1 MKAAVFEAL
10 DRIVYKDVDDPKVTR
25 GSVLVKVQSCAVCGS
40 DIRIWHYGN
49 PRVKYPCVA
58 GHEIA
63 GEIVE
68 AGEDCD
74 TFKPGQRIAI
84 GADVPCGKCLYCQNG
99 LGNNCPVNYAIGYQF
114 PGGFA
119 QFILLNPTTV
129 QFGPITGLPDSVSF
143 DEGAL
148 AEPLACVINGL
159 ELVGLKLGDSI
170 AVIGA
175 GPIGCMMIELARYMG
190 AFKVIVMELSKER
203 LEFAKK
209 FGADVYVDTGEV
221 DAVEAALE
229 ATGGIGPDVVMTSCP
244 SVEVHEQAIQMVA
257 RRGRVNL
264 FGGLPKGARNLNIP
278 SNLIHYK
285 ECFVTG
291 SHGSVPRQHKMAV
304 KLIEDKKVNVEKLIT
319 ARYPLSRTE
328 EAFKEFESR
337 KGMKV
342 IVRPGLDE

>member
-10 DRIVYKDVDDPKVTR
+10 DKIVYRDVDDPKATP
-25 GSVLVKVQSCAVCGS
+25 GSILLKVQSCAVCGS
-40 DIRIWHYGN
+40 DIRIWHHGN

-68 AGEDCD
+68 VGEAVD
-74 TFKPGQRIAI
+74 TFTVGQRIAI
-84 GADVPCGKCLYCQNG
+84 GADVPCGKCFYCQNG

-119 QFILLNPTTV
+119 EYVLLNPTTV
-129 QFGPITGLPDSVSF
+129 QFGPITPLPDSVSF

-159 ELVGLKLGDSI
+159 ELAGLKLGDSI
-170 AVIGA
+170 AIIGA

-209 FGADVYVDTGEV
+209 FGGDHYVNTDET

-229 ATGGIGPDVVMTSCP
+229 ATDGIGPNVVMTSCP
-244 SVEVHEQAIQMVA
+244 SVEVHEQAIRMVA
-257 RRGRVNL
+257 KRGRVNL

-291 SHGSVPRQHKMAV
+291 SHGSVPRQHKLAV
-304 KLIEDKKVNVEKLIT
+304 KLIEDKKVNVKELIT
-319 ARYPLSRTE
+319 ASYPLSRTE

-342 IVRPGLDE
+342 VVKPTLDE